1 MDPLITLPLGVVVE
15 RREIENVWQ
24 SHSWRPVAVIPGA
37 PKVEH
42 GRLLAR
48 GFRWERYH
56 AATLTLELHHKETAA
71 YRTNLSNDQPRIF
84 VGLRDVVERSGS
96 DLEVA
101 PFLVTASPFEA
112 QDYLDSSEEI
122 IEGVPM
128 PESLIALTQAFVDAH
143 HIDEQF
149 EKRKQKR
156 LDPNEVA
163 FGRKPAGA
171 VHMMNGRGGFHD

>member
-1 MDPLITLPLGVVVE
+1 MDPIITLPLGVVVE
-15 RREIENVWQ
+15 WREIDNRWQ

-37 PKVEH
+37 PRITH
-42 GRLLAR
+42 SRTLA
-48 GFRWERYH
+48 GDTRWRRYH

-71 YRTNLSNDQPRIF
+71 YRTNLSNDRPLIY
-84 VGLRDVVERSGS
+84 VGLRNVVEGDES

-128 PESLIALTQAFVDAH
+128 PEGVIGLVQAFVEAH
-143 HIDEQF
+143 HVDEPF
-149 EKRKQKR
+149 EKRKRKR
-156 LDPNEVA
+156 LDPNQVG
-163 FGRKPAGA
+163 FGKRPAAGA
-171 VHMMNGRGGFHD
+171 QPMSQRGDYHG